1 MSFAEVFF
9 FWGGGE
15 SVTTQITFFFM
26 VKLKYLSIREFPDV
40 PDFYKNLSSQG
51 IFKKKKKINIEY
63 I

>member
-1 MSFAEVFF
+1 
-9 FWGGGE
+9 
-15 SVTTQITFFFM
+15 M